1 MTKKNVVLTASVI
14 GLGIVVLVAGFF
26 FSGFPTKAVKE
37 TASVTFIQGQA
48 EVRLGGK
55 GDWKRAEIGMK
66 LGQEDIIRTLE
77 NSKVDLS
84 FGTKGGIRLE
94 PNSQVGLAEYTAEK
108 TMLDLTVGKVLVTA
122 AKLSK
127 DSQFEVQ
134 TPTAVASITGTQ
146 FLVEVAPEEVEEIQ

>member
-1 MTKKNVVLTASVI
+1 MTERRVILTAAVL
-14 GLGIVVLVAGFF
+14 GLGLLILLAGCTTNA
-26 FSGFPTKAVKE
+26 GKE
-37 TASVTFIQGQA
+37 TATITFIQGQA
-48 EVRLGGK
+48 EVNLGGK
-55 GDWKRAEIGMK
+55 GDWKPAQIGMN
-66 LGQEDIIRTLE
+66 LGQKDIIRTLE
-77 NSKVDLS
+77 NSKMDLS
-84 FGTKGGIRLE
+84 FGAKGGIRLE